1 MLERS
6 RPRPRVEERQLE
18 QVKIAHAQLVA
29 GIEHGDIWHWAQ
41 KELDRAAE
49 VGVVVTM
56 GRGYLIRAPK
66 GDDNDITPIEAA
78 ALAYDALPDRPA
90 TPITPTNVFDFG

>member
-1 MLERS
+1 M
-6 RPRPRVEERQLE
+6 
-18 QVKIAHAQLVA
+18 
-29 GIEHGDIWHWAQ
+29 
-41 KELDRAAE
+41 
-49 VGVVVTM
+49 TM